1 MKAIRIKAK
10 QSMVNYKRPMSY
22 VSGETYP
29 LPPYSTVIGMV
40 HAACGFTSYHP
51 MKVSVQG
58 NPRSV
63 ISDLQT
69 KYSGGTYQK
78 DRESQYSVIVSFE
91 DKKVGYIRGPAN
103 VELITEIDLVLH
115 IVPDN
120 EEEISFIASALQK
133 PKNYLAL
140 GRHEDLLN
148 ILDVS
153 IVEYHQ
159 KDSVQLPNDMYIH
172 PDGQDGTIYKL
183 RKVYKIHSKTHL
195 RGFQEVYKMLYVG
208 KGTFVFDIFED
219 EDKYPLCLV

>member
-69 KYSGGTYQK
+69 KYFGGSMPYHANRHNLFVTY
-78 DRESQYSVIVSFE
+78 EG
-91 DKKVGYIRGPAN
+91 KKIGYTSGPAN
-103 VELITEIDLVLH
+103 VELITDIDLILH

-120 EEEISFIASALQK
+120 EEEISLIASSLKK

-183 RKVYKIHSKTHL
+183 RKVYTIHPKNHL

-208 KGTFVFDIFED
+208 KGTFAFDIFED
-219 EDKYPLCLV
+219 EDEYPLCLV

>member
-69 KYSGGTYQK
+69 KYSGGSATYEK
-78 DRESQYSVIVSFE
+78 GRHNLFVTFE
-91 DKKVGYIRGPAN
+91 DKRIGYTSGPAN

-120 EEEISFIASALQK
+120 EEEISLIVSSLKK

-159 KDSVQLPNDMYIH
+159 KDSVQLPNDMYIY

-183 RKVYKIHSKTHL
+183 RKVYTIHPKTHL
-195 RGFQEVYKMLYVG
+195 RGFQNVYKMLYVG
-208 KGTFVFDIFED
+208 KGTFAFDIFED
-219 EDKYPLCLV
+219 EDEYPLCLV

>member
-69 KYSGGTYQK
+69 KYSGGSQTYEK
-78 DRESQYSVIVSFE
+78 ERHNLFVTFE
-91 DKKVGYIRGPAN
+91 DKKIGYTSGPFN

-140 GRHEDLLN
+140 GRYEDLLN

-153 IVEYHQ
+153 IVEYHE
-159 KDSVQLPNDMYIH
+159 KDSVQLPNDMYIY

-183 RKVYKIHSKTHL
+183 RKVYSINPKTNL
-195 RGFQEVYKMLYVG
+195 RGFQGVYKMLYVG
-208 KGTFVFDIFED
+208 RGTFAFDLFED